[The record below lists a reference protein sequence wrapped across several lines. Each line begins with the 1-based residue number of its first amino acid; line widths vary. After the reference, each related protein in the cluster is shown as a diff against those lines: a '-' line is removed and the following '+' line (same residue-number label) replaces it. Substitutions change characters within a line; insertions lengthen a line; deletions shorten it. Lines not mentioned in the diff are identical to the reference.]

1 MQFYQ
6 CITDFI
12 FAEDEPR
19 QADIIFVPGGSY
31 PDAAVHA
38 AELYRGG
45 YAPLVMPSGK
55 YSILTGH
62 FVMPGQTAASGIQP
76 YAGEIGVRGGEPA
89 AEGAAA
95 SGAPQHAGKIG
106 VRGGGSAAEKAA
118 ASGTPL
124 FRTEC
129 EYLCDVLLRHGVPD
143 AAIIREDRATFTYE
157 NAIYSRRRLQEL
169 GLRIRRAILSCQAFH
184 ARRCLM
190 YYQEQFPETEFL
202 VCPVVT
208 KGISRENWHRT
219 RAGIDTVLGELER
232 CGGQFHEILYE
243 KLQQENPASE
253 EAVRETRPGAAA
265 LEAGRPENT
274 DGRDGRRGTGHD

>member
-38 AELYRGG
+38 AELYCGG
-45 YAPLVMPSGK
+45 YAPLVMPSGR

-62 FVMPGQTAASGIQP
+62 FIMPGQ
-76 YAGEIGVRGGEPA
+76 
-89 AEGAAA
+89 
-95 SGAPQHAGKIG
+95 
-106 VRGGGSAAEKAA
+106 AA
-118 ASGTPL
+118 ASGTPP

-129 EYLCDVLLRHGVPD
+129 EYLCGVLLRHGVPD

-243 KLQQENPASE
+243 KLQQEDPAPQE
-253 EAVRETRPGAAA
+253 EARETRTGAAA